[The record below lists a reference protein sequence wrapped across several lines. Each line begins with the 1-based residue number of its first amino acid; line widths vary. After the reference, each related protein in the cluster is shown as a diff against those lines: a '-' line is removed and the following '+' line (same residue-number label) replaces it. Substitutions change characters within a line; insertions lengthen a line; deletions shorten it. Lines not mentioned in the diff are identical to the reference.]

1 MSVVKLFYKILDA
14 IYVSY
19 TILVPARVLCT
30 KYITWDRVPAI
41 REQGLA
47 REEWGA
53 RRGGG
58 GSEFRLNQ

>member
-41 REQGLA
+41 REHGLA
-47 REEWGA
+47 KEEWGE
-53 RRGGG
+53 G